1 VAKSAISP
9 HEWSEQ
15 CRPIAAFLGV
25 FAEAHR
31 SLLATARLEGYP
43 DVPVTVSVG
52 VALYGRDG
60 VTAQELLAAADRAMY
75 VDKRTRDRTVV
86 LR

>member
-1 VAKSAISP
+1 
-9 HEWSEQ
+9 
-15 CRPIAAFLGV
+15 V

-43 DVPVTVSVG
+43 DVPATVSVG

-60 VTAQELLAAADRAMY
+60 VTAQELLAAADRAMF